1 MEHNTAC
8 LPREK
13 CILSTYTQ
21 HKLLMYLNGWILAIT
36 NLLFKVI
43 CHMYKRTWIQL
54 IKIIIFIPFLY
65 SIYF

>member
-13 CILSTYTQ
+13 CILSNYTQ
-21 HKLLMYLNGWILAIT
+21 HKLLMYLHGSKLVIT

-43 CHMYKRTWIQL
+43 CNLYKQMRMQM
-54 IKIIIFIPFLY
+54 
-65 SIYF
+65 